1 MKRLSFTI
9 AAIFISTL
17 CFAQTA
23 GDYIKAAD
31 KYFANGDYFSAA
43 TYYEKSLAAK
53 AGKGGAGFS
62 PYEVNA
68 VKQDAVS
75 KHSSSK
81 EQVIFNLGES
91 YRMLHLHEKA
101 IPYYAQA
108 AAMPGNPFP
117 LAGYHHAASLKA
129 LGRYDEARTAFQ
141 SFKSSYTGNDIYA
154 AATERELKSLDF
166 IQQQL
171 AKKDLNKYKVAK
183 ATGMDAEGGTY
194 APVWLN
200 NETLLFTSTRPESGD
215 NNKSNTNRI
224 YQASYA
230 NGAASNISKTT
241 VPQDKGIQQGVVAVT
256 PTGNTLYLTRWEIN
270 KGKKLASIY
279 SSTRTGDVWSTP
291 ALASSLNVE
300 GSSTQQPSVT
310 ADGKYILFSSDRAGG
325 SGGFDIWM
333 ADLNGDAISNVRNL
347 GPNINTAWDEQAPS
361 YHAASNKLVYSSN
374 GRVGMGNFDLY
385 YVSGGLNNLG
395 TPENFGYPV
404 NSIKDDLYFV
414 SRGSEFNILEDVL
427 LSSDRE
433 DDCCLELFAL
443 QKIKLPKTIT
453 GRVVACDTKMPLSGV
468 TVVVTDANNNTVT
481 TKTTDASGSYTFT
494 APEFVAFKATAT
506 QKGYFTGNVNFDGP
520 ADKEADD
527 YAHADIC
534 INLIPEKAIRVE
546 NVYYDYD
553 KATLRSE
560 SFPALDSLVQLLN
573 DNPTMLIE
581 LAAHTD
587 SRGGDDYN
595 QNLSNARAQSVV
607 DYLITKGIDKGRLLP
622 KGYGE
627 SMPVAPNENTD
638 GTDNPEGR
646 QMNRRTEF
654 RVIKN

>member
-1 MKRLSFTI
+1 MKRLSFTV
-9 AAIFISTL
+9 AAIFISIV
-17 CFAQTA
+17 CFAQTT
-23 GDYIKAAD
+23 GDYIIAAD
-31 KYFANGDYFSAA
+31 KYFANADYFSAA

-53 AGKGGAGFS
+53 SGKAGAGFS

-75 KHSSSK
+75 KKASSK
-81 EQVIFNLGES
+81 EQVIYNLAES
-91 YRMLHLHEKA
+91 YRNLHLHEKA

-117 LAGYHHAASLKA
+117 LAGYYHAASLKA
-129 LGRYDEARTAFQ
+129 LARYEEARTAFQ
-141 SFKSSYTGNDIYA
+141 TFKSSYTGNDLFS
-154 AATERELKSLDF
+154 AATDRELQSLDY

-171 AKKDLNKYKVAK
+171 AKKDLNKYKIEK

-200 NETLLFTSTRPESGD
+200 NETLMFTSTRPEKDD

-224 YQASYA
+224 YQASYS
-230 NGAASNISKTT
+230 NGAASNISKAS

-256 PTGNTLYLTRWEIN
+256 PTGNTLFLTRWAIN
-270 KGKKLASIY
+270 KGKKEASIY
-279 SSTRTGDVWSTP
+279 SSSRSGEGWSAP
-291 ALASSLNVE
+291 AAVASLSAE
-300 GSSTQQPSVT
+300 GSSQQPSVT
-310 ADGKYILFSSDRAGG
+310 PDGKHLLFSSDRTGG
-325 SGGFDIWM
+325 SGGFDIWI
-333 ADLNGDAISNVRNL
+333 ADLTGETISNVRNL
-347 GPNINTAWDEQAPS
+347 GTGINTAWDEQAPS
-361 YHAASNKLVYSSN
+361 YHAASNRLVYSSN

-385 YVSGGLNNLG
+385 YVTGGLNNLG
-395 TPENFGYPV
+395 EPQNFGYPV

-453 GRVVACDTKMPLSGV
+453 GRVVACDTKMPLGGV
-468 TVVVTDANNNTVT
+468 SVVVTDANNKTIT

-494 APEFVAFKATAT
+494 APEFEAFKATAS

-520 ADKEADD
+520 VDKEADE
-527 YAHADIC
+527 YTHADIC
-534 INLIPEKAIRVE
+534 MNLIPEKAIKVE

-560 SFPALDSLVQLLN
+560 SFPALDSLAQLLN

-587 SRGGDDYN
+587 SKGGDDYN
-595 QNLSNARAQSVV
+595 QRLSDARAKSVV
-607 DYLITKGIDKGRLLP
+607 DYLISKGIDKGRLMP

-627 SMPVAPNENTD
+627 TMPVADNENTD